1 MDPGDSEG
9 TRELDFNDPLN
20 SAVEVLEGAV
30 STNVGEKIRR
40 FDGIIS
46 GTRRGEI
53 VCGGD

>member
-1 MDPGDSEG
+1 VDPGDSEG